1 MVKSFHNFPRNGWT
15 LRRKKARA
23 ARIDKFRQFAPVL
36 LKAGALIFELPQVFE
51 VMLFRREFGHGLR
64 PEQGLTLSAARR
76 LRYTLARRQDC

>member
-1 MVKSFHNFPRNGWT
+1 MRLLRLLPLFLSVVRKRVLRGSINSASSRQCSSKLVRSF
-15 LRRKKARA
+15 LSC
-23 ARIDKFRQFAPVL
+23 
-36 LKAGALIFELPQVFE
+36 PQVFE